1 MAYENFIPEVWAEGI
16 NRELERKCVF
26 AEDCNRQY
34 EGDVKQAGDS
44 VHILGVGAPT
54 ITTTTNK
61 AITLSGPET
70 VEDTSVIMPIRQ
82 IAYYNYKIDDIDKR
96 QAVGG
101 VMEALNAETSAG
113 LASKM
118 DRYIAELSKD
128 PAAVLL
134 TAAASPTAVT
144 YQNILQTLDSA
155 LQKLYEN
162 DVDPATDITI
172 TVTPAIYMLMKQAYI
187 DLDTKNSD
195 FLKNG
200 YVGRYGAAKVKMS
213 NNVYT
218 HAETV
223 SGASETV
230 HDIMVRT
237 NRAIAFANPMTH
249 VEAYRPE
256 ASFSDAVK
264 GFILYDAKIVRPKEM
279 VIANVYID

>member
-34 EGDVKQAGDS
+34 EGDVKKAGDI

-101 VMEALNAETSAG
+101 VMEALSAETSAG

-118 DRYIAELSKD
+118 DAYIASFAD
-128 PAAVLL
+128 AAEAVKL
-134 TAAASPTAVT
+134 TAEASPTAVT
-144 YQNILQTLDSA
+144 YQNVLQTMDQA

-172 TVTPAIYMLMKQAYI
+172 TVPPAIYMLMKQAYI
-187 DLDTKNSD
+187 DLDTRNSD
-195 FLKNG
+195 FLKHG
-200 YVGRYGAAKVKMS
+200 FVGMYGNAKIKMS
-213 NNVYT
+213 NNVHKESIT
-218 HAETV
+218 VSGTAETV
-223 SGASETV
+223 YN
-230 HDIMVRT
+230 IMVRT

-279 VIANVYID
+279 VVANVYVD